1 MNDTII
7 CPHCKKPIPLT
18 EALSHQIQE
27 KYQRFYKQRLAEE
40 TGKIEIKLKD
50 QLIKKVKQEME
61 LELKDKVN
69 ELEELHKQNKSLQEQ
84 LLELSKLIR
93 QLRAESQQKQIELEK
108 KLAVEQERIHSEEK
122 KRADEEYRLKILEK
136 DKKLSDALKLA
147 EEYKKKLEQGSQQ
160 LQGEVLELEL
170 EKILKEEFPTD
181 DIKEVPKGIRGADVI
196 QIIRNGFGK
205 ACGTIIWELKRTKS
219 WSNDWIVKL
228 KDDQRR
234 VKAEQAVIIS
244 EVLPE
249 NIQNFGFQEGV
260 WIGNFPSIIGLS
272 LVIRRLLVE
281 ISGVKSA
288 SVGKRGKMDILW
300 EYLTGTEFKQRVEA
314 IAEAFSTIQEDI
326 EKEKRWFVNKWSKQE
341 KSLRKVIDNT
351 LGMHGDLQ
359 GIVGKS
365 LPEIKGL
372 DMLPDG
378 ENKKDKLF

>member
-50 QLIKKVKQEME
+50 QLIKKVKQEIE
-61 LELKDKVN
+61 LELKNKAN

>member
-61 LELKDKVN
+61 LELKDKAN

>member
-61 LELKDKVN
+61 LELKDKAN

-378 ENKKDKLF
+378 ENKKDKY

>member
-1 MNDTII
+1 
-7 CPHCKKPIPLT
+7 
-18 EALSHQIQE
+18 
-27 KYQRFYKQRLAEE
+27 
-40 TGKIEIKLKD
+40 
-50 QLIKKVKQEME
+50 
-61 LELKDKVN
+61 
-69 ELEELHKQNKSLQEQ
+69 
-84 LLELSKLIR
+84 
-93 QLRAESQQKQIELEK
+93 
-108 KLAVEQERIHSEEK
+108 
-122 KRADEEYRLKILEK
+122 
-136 DKKLSDALKLA
+136 
-147 EEYKKKLEQGSQQ
+147 
-160 LQGEVLELEL
+160 
-170 EKILKEEFPTD
+170 
-181 DIKEVPKGIRGADVI
+181 
-196 QIIRNGFGK
+196 
-205 ACGTIIWELKRTKS
+205 
-219 WSNDWIVKL
+219 
-228 KDDQRR
+228 
-234 VKAEQAVIIS
+234 
-244 EVLPE
+244 
-249 NIQNFGFQEGV
+249 
-260 WIGNFPSIIGLS
+260 LS

>member
-61 LELKDKVN
+61 LELKDKAN

-272 LVIRRLLVE
+272 LVIRRFLVE